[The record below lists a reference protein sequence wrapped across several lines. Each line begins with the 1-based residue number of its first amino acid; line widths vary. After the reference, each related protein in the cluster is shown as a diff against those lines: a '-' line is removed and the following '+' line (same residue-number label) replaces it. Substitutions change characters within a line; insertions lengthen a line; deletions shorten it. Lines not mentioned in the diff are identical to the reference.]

1 MIKRWQRNWQP
12 KNQRDWIVFTV
23 CAMLIVFAVL
33 ILTLSFTV
41 PMVQL
46 GFFRAVSIGLIMA
59 TLVLYHALV
68 SSDAW
73 QAGDR

>member
-1 MIKRWQRNWQP
+1 MTKRLQYRWRP
-12 KNQRDWIVFTV
+12 KTQRDWIVLTV

-46 GFFRAVSIGLIMA
+46 GFFRAVSVGLIMA
-59 TLVLYHALV
+59 TLLLYNALA
-68 SSDAW
+68 SSDALPT
-73 QAGDR
+73 GDS